1 METGAACKDGSSVVR
16 SSSTACNIDLNNVQ
30 FVRRYNELVFAYV
43 IGC

>member
-1 METGAACKDGSSVVR
+1 METGAARMGPQCFVQVLQP
-16 SSSTACNIDLNNVQ
+16 AIDLNNAR